1 MVITRPA
8 LKWERQFM
16 LDKESVSEEDGAS
29 MAWTY
34 YSHAETMF
42 HSRFESFLIAEAFL
56 VGAFATIMTI
66 PQPNEAHDLKSTL
79 VRMSIVL
86 VGLLLTWQFRLAL
99 TSVHGK
105 MTYLKENYLAKNPV
119 WRDFTQATRALD
131 RRRWHLHRMLPLCFL
146 VFWLLVGWLVL
157 APLANLL

>member
-1 MVITRPA
+1 
-8 LKWERQFM
+8 M
-16 LDKESVSEEDGAS
+16 LDKESVSEDDAS

-34 YSHAETMF
+34 YSHAEIMF
-42 HSRFESFLIAEAFL
+42 HSRFQSFLIAEAFL

-66 PQPNEAHDLKSTL
+66 PEPNEAHDLKSTL

-105 MTYLKENYLAKNPV
+105 MTYLRENYLDKNPV
-119 WRDFTQATRALD
+119 WRDFTQATRTLDAFESTTSALNC
-131 RRRWHLHRMLPLCFL
+131 HLPRGSITC
-146 VFWLLVGWLVL
+146 W
-157 APLANLL
+157 